1 MDDQSFQRLGS
12 RHKPNSRHAGSKK
25 GWRDVT
31 PNSWKMDVKS
41 RLIQLVHSP
50 IASDEAKDRARQFL
64 SSIVAERMP
73 TDNFEAAQV
82 LIKSIPGLTNK
93 RLAQASKAGE
103 MADSHAIFMACQACE
118 NLRDRE
124 MRILS
129 RKDRDQ
135 IIAQVAAAIS
145 ALSDLQIQLVE
156 GNND

>member
-1 MDDQSFQRLGS
+1 MDVQPFQRLGS
-12 RHKPNSRHAGSKK
+12 RHKPNSRHAGSRK

-31 PNSWKMDVKS
+31 PNLWKMDVKS
-41 RLIQLVHSP
+41 RLMQLVHSP

-64 SSIVAERMP
+64 SSIVADRMP
-73 TDNFEAAQV
+73 TDNFDAAHA

-93 RLAQASKAGE
+93 KLAQASKAGE
-103 MADSHAIFMACQACE
+103 IANNHAVFMACQACE

-124 MRILS
+124 VKISS
-129 RKDRDQ
+129 RKDRNQ
-135 IIAQVAAAIS
+135 MIAQVAAAIS